1 MSAKYPEPP
10 DYDAIELEAWRKSH
24 GEVPAEAAELDEWL
38 QKGYKP
44 PSKATDRANR
54 LLKRISGFVWRF
66 GYKENDVLAKIKQ
79 DTMFAAWFAKEPRRQ
94 GFHEAIAADWIKVLP
109 QVNDFRVLPKSGEN
123 AVKVSGDGSE
133 THSPAVAVT

>member
-1 MSAKYPEPP
+1 M
-10 DYDAIELEAWRKSH
+10 
-24 GEVPAEAAELDEWL
+24 
-38 QKGYKP
+38 
-44 PSKATDRANR
+44 
-54 LLKRISGFVWRF
+54 LKRISGFVWRF